1 MTPVR
6 KIFLIAGISAF
17 AIAALITIYF
27 LYSQLKEKEAD
38 IAVMEEIAALEKEQL
53 EDEYENLA
61 MQFDGYGMN
70 IQNDSLVELLSQEQQ
85 RVRDLLEELRITK
98 ATDARKIQ
106 ELKKELATVRE
117 VMKSYVAQI
126 DSLDR
131 QNKQLTAENK
141 EVKRQYDQVSQKA
154 QTLEQERAELTE
166 VVTRAS
172 MLEVTNFAF
181 KGVND
186 RGREKKHIKYMKTLQ
201 FDYTVQKNIT
211 TKPGLKTIYLQIRRP
226 NGEVLVENAAN
237 TFAYENQQI
246 PYSITK
252 EFEYTGDE
260 YNDVMYWTIQ
270 EVLEP
275 GIYNADFFIDGNL
288 CGSFAFELHK

>member
-1 MTPVR
+1 MNNKV
-6 KIFLIAGISAF
+6 ILI
-17 AIAALITIYF
+17 IAVVIIIALGGMAAY
-27 LYSQLKEKEAD
+27 LYQQNKQKDAD
-38 IAVMEEIAALEKEQL
+38 IAAMEEMAAFEKEQL

-141 EVKRQYDQVSQKA
+141 QVRQQYSEVSQKA
-154 QTLEQERAELTE
+154 QDLEQERAQLTE
-166 VVTRAS
+166 VVTRAAMMEITDFS
-172 MLEVTNFAF
+172 F

-186 RGREKKHIKYMKTLQ
+186 RGREKKHLKHITTLQ

-211 TKPGLKTIYLQIRRP
+211 TKPGLKTIYLQIRCP
-226 NGEVLVENAAN
+226 NGEVLTKNSGN
-237 TFAYENQQI
+237 TFKYENQQL
-246 PYSITK
+246 PFSIEK
-252 EFEYTGDE
+252 DFEYTGE
-260 YNDVMYWTIQ
+260 QYRDVMYWNVE
-270 EVLEP
+270 EVLEI
-275 GIYNADFFIDGNL
+275 GTYNADFFIDGNL
-288 CGSFAFELHK
+288 CGSFIFSLAK